1 VLRELEFVVM
11 VMMEQ
16 ELRRSAEAEPAL
28 MRQERAQKVSGWQE
42 LAQQELAQQ
51 ELAQQELAQ
60 QELAQQ
66 DLARQAPVRG
76 PSAQPIR

>member
-1 VLRELEFVVM
+1 MLRELEFVVM
-11 VMMEQ
+11 AMMEQ

-51 ELAQQELAQ
+51 
-60 QELAQQ
+60 

-76 PSAQPIR
+76 PSAQAIR